1 MKIGKGLV
9 HLIIILTMI
18 PMLSGCW
25 FLLGA
30 AGGGAGVYVAKDKG
44 YDVQSPVVG
53 PEESKKEGSK

>member
-1 MKIGKGLV
+1 
-9 HLIIILTMI
+9 MI

-44 YDVQSPVVG
+44 YDVQSPIVG